1 MKTLL
6 YTKTKIVMAFVM
18 AILLA
23 SASVFGQKTKS
34 SVFEQANLA
43 MQNAKSLNAD
53 ILVPMEYAEGLDNYN
68 DAQKDFDAEKGI
80 VEVEATLA
88 EAVIHFNR
96 SSDFSVSAKLVF
108 ANSLNARLDA
118 LSAGAD
124 KFAKE
129 QWLEAEE
136 QFVKATEQLE
146 KGDRDDSYEES
157 VEAIE
162 MYRKAELL
170 AIKIDLL
177 DETRKYLKKAEELDV
192 DKKAPKTLKKANSL
206 FLESEKD
213 IETNRYDRDY
223 PRILAKQAKYEA
235 KHAIFLNNY
244 IIKID
249 DENLEMEDVIL
260 NYEQPII
267 NIAEAI
273 GFVAQFDKGID
284 MPEKTIIDYVNNLQE
299 KNSRFFMENIKLSSK
314 NEQLEAS
321 IEVLNKERDAINE
334 EFKTEIGKR
343 TAQMTA
349 QMKAIE
355 NEKKVLA
362 LKIDHQTRIDNKFN
376 IVYGIFDNTE
386 AVVSRTEKDIII
398 RMNGFNFEVGKSE
411 IKPADFELL
420 TKVQT
425 AIKTFPNSKIIVQG
439 YTDSFGGD
447 VQNLKLSQER
457 SDAVTKYLKAN
468 MDLKNTDIS
477 SIGYGEN
484 NPIANNETKEGRKQN
499 RRIDIIIVPIF

>member
-1 MKTLL
+1 MKTLF
-6 YTKTKIVMAFVM
+6 YTKTKIAVAFFM

-23 SASVFGQKTKS
+23 NASVFGQKSKS

-43 MQNAKSLNAD
+43 MQNAKFMNAD
-53 ILVPMEYAEGLDNYN
+53 ILVPNEYAEGLENYN
-68 DAQKDFDAEKGI
+68 DAEKDFDAEKGI

-96 SSDFSVSAKLVF
+96 SADFSVSAKLVF
-108 ANSLNARLDA
+108 ANSLNARGDA

-124 KFAKE
+124 RFAKE

-170 AIKIDLL
+170 AIKTDLL
-177 DETRKYLKKAEELDV
+177 DETRKDLYKAKDMDV
-192 DKKAPKTLKKANSL
+192 VKYAPKTLDKARL
-206 FLESEKD
+206 LLVESEKD
-213 IETNRYDRDY
+213 IESNRYDRDY
-223 PRILAKQAKYEA
+223 PRILAKQAKYEV
-235 KHAIFLNNY
+235 KHAIALYNY
-244 IIKID
+244 IKKAD

-260 NYEQPII
+260 YYEQPII

-273 GFVAQFDKGID
+273 GFVAKLDEGFVD
-284 MPEKTIIDYVNNLQE
+284 PENKIINYIYDLQMQNGLQIMD
-299 KNSRFFMENIKLSSK
+299 NSEQAYKIK
-314 NEQLEAS
+314 QLEAS
-321 IEVLNKERDAINE
+321 IVVLNKERNALNN
-334 EFKTEIGKR
+334 EFKTEINKR
-343 TAQMTA
+343 TAENKSK
-349 QMKAIE
+349 MKAIE
-355 NEKKVLA
+355 DEKNILA

-376 IVYGIFDNTE
+376 IVYGIFDNSE
-386 AVVSRTEKDIII
+386 ALVFRTEKDIII
-398 RMNGFNFEVGKSE
+398 RMHGFNFEVGKSE
-411 IKPADFELL
+411 IKPADFDLL

-439 YTDSFGGD
+439 YTDSFGSD
-447 VQNLKLSQER
+447 SLNLKLSQQR
-457 SDAVTKYLKAN
+457 SDAVAQYLKAN
-468 MDLKNTDIS
+468 MELKNIDIS

-499 RRIDIIIVPIF
+499 RRIDIIIEPIF